1 MSIFYGTFAFKQ
13 AIRSYAMCGYIKLLT
28 YLNFTAEKFKS
39 YKNLKAHGYSVSR
52 KIGST
57 KNFTVNFNPDIYTA
71 LKA

>member
-1 MSIFYGTFAFKQ
+1 MPWPQMSYGDVLHCL
-13 AIRSYAMCGYIKLLT
+13 RSSSGD
-28 YLNFTAEKFKS
+28 FTAEKFKS

-57 KNFTVNFNPDIYTA
+57 KNFTLNFNPDIYAA